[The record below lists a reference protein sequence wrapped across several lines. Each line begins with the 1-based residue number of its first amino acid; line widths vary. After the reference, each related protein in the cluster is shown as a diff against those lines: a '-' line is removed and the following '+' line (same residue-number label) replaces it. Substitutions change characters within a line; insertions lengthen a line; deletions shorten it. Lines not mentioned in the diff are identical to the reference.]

1 VRNYRAAQRAYARL
15 LAEYPENR
23 WEADARAW
31 QVVLGDLLAREAE
44 TARLK
49 DEAARL
55 KEETVRLRTQIE
67 QLRRTDL
74 DLERRR

>member
-1 VRNYRAAQRAYARL
+1 MT
-15 LAEYPENR
+15 EYPESR
-23 WEADARAW
+23 WEAEARAW
-31 QVVLGDLLAREAE
+31 QGLLADLLAREAE

-55 KEETVRLRTQIE
+55 KEDATRLRLQIE